1 VAGSPKTEPIFTVIE
16 AFAMAFRFIHTSD
29 LHLGRRFANIS
40 EPSDGNLRG
49 RLMEARFDKIR
60 KLMTVAREHGAEHV
74 LLAGDTFDS
83 ATPSRQVLRQALAA
97 MGDAQGVQWWLL
109 PGNHDN
115 LRNAEPVWDEIAKDA
130 PENVHALRTTDV
142 VEIAPGIA
150 LLPCPVPVRTTG
162 RDLTKDLPGIA
173 TPEGMLRIGLAHG
186 GVVDFVES
194 GEQIP
199 PDRDRSAGL
208 DYLAL
213 GDWHGR
219 LQVTPRTQYS
229 GTPEQDRFK
238 HDVRG
243 QCLAVTLTQSGAIPE
258 VIAME
263 TGNFLWSD
271 MTLPL
276 HEDEDTAKALD
287 ALLPTADRRN
297 TLLRIKAGGWTSLA
311 GHAALRAA
319 AQLHAPEFALLDLI
333 ANGLGTLHNITDL
346 DAIDQAGAMRLAAE
360 RLMAEANDDAL
371 AESDRDIA
379 AAALNRLYAYTTEGS
394 R

>member
-1 VAGSPKTEPIFTVIE
+1 
-16 AFAMAFRFIHTSD
+16 MAFRFIHTSD
-29 LHLGRRFANIS
+29 LHLGRRFANIP

-60 KLMTVAREHGAEHV
+60 QLANAAKEHGAGHV

-97 MGDAQGVQWWLL
+97 MRDAQGVHWWLL

-115 LRNAEPVWDEIAKDA
+115 LRNAEPVWDEIERDA
-130 PENVHALRTTDV
+130 PENVHALRATDV
-142 VEIAPGIA
+142 VEIATGVA
-150 LLPCPVPVRTTG
+150 LLPCPVTARTTG

-208 DYLAL
+208 HYLAL

-219 LQVTPRTQYS
+219 LQVTPRTQYP

-238 HDVRG
+238 HGVRG
-243 QCLAVTLTQSGAIPE
+243 QCLAVTLEQSGAIPE
-258 VIAME
+258 VTEIE
-263 TGNFLWSD
+263 TGSFLWAD
-271 MTLPL
+271 IALPL
-276 HEDEDTAKALD
+276 HEGEDTGRALD
-287 ALLPTADRRN
+287 ALLPMTDRRN

-319 AQLHAPEFALLDLI
+319 AELHAPEFALLDLI
-333 ANGLGTLHNITDL
+333 SEGLGTLHSVTDL

-360 RLMAEANDDAL
+360 RLMAEASDDAL
-371 AESDRDIA
+371 AEADRDIA
-379 AAALNRLYAYTTEGS
+379 AASLNRLYAYATEGA

>member
-1 VAGSPKTEPIFTVIE
+1 
-16 AFAMAFRFIHTSD
+16 MAFRFIHSGD

-60 KLMTVAREHGAEHV
+60 ALADVARDQGADHV

-97 MGDAQGVQWWLL
+97 MRDAAGVHWWLL

-115 LRNAEPVWDEIAKDA
+115 LRNAEQVWDEIARDA
-130 PENVHALRTTDV
+130 PDNVHALCSS
-142 VEIAPGIA
+142 EAIMIAPGVA
-150 LLPCPVPVRTTG
+150 LLPCPVPVRATG
-162 RDLTKDLPGIA
+162 RDLTAGLPGITTA
-173 TPEGMLRIGLAHG
+173 EGTLRIGLAHG
-186 GVVDFVES
+186 GVVDFTET

-219 LQVTPRTQYS
+219 LRVTTRTHYP

-238 HDVRG
+238 HGMRG
-243 QCLAVTLTQSGAIPE
+243 QCLSVSLAEGGAVPE
-258 VIAME
+258 VSEIQ

-271 MTLPL
+271 IPLPL
-276 HEDEDTAKALD
+276 HEGEDTSAALE
-287 ALLPTADRRN
+287 AHLPTAERRN
-297 TLLRIKAGGWTSLA
+297 TLLRIRTTGWASLA
-311 GHAALRAA
+311 GHAALSMAA
-319 AQLHAPEFALLDLI
+319 ARHAPEFALLDLLSDD
-333 ANGLGTLHNITDL
+333 LGTLHDVADL
-346 DAIDQAGAMRLAAE
+346 DAIDHAGAMRLAAE
-360 RLMAEANDDAL
+360 RLMSEAGDERL
-371 AESDRDIA
+371 AEEDRGIA
-379 AAALNRLYAYTTEGS
+379 AAALNRLYAYATEAA

>member
-1 VAGSPKTEPIFTVIE
+1 MS
-16 AFAMAFRFIHTSD
+16 FRFIHTSD
-29 LHLGRRFANIS
+29 LHIGRRFANIS
-40 EPSDGNLRG
+40 EPADGNLRG

-60 KLMTVAREHGAEHV
+60 QLANAAREHGAEHV

-97 MGDAQGVQWWLL
+97 MRDALEVHWWLL

-115 LRNAEPVWDEIAKDA
+115 LRNAEPVWDEIVKDA
-130 PENVHALRTTDV
+130 PENVHALRATDV
-142 VEIAPGIA
+142 VEIAPGVA

-238 HDVRG
+238 HGVRG
-243 QCLAVTLTQSGAIPE
+243 QCLAVTLAQSGAIPE
-258 VIAME
+258 VAAIE
-263 TGNFLWSD
+263 TGSFLWSNIG
-271 MTLPL
+271 LPL
-276 HEDEDTAKALD
+276 HEGEDTALTLA

-297 TLLRIKAGGWTSLA
+297 TLLRIKASGWTSLA
-311 GHAALRAA
+311 GHAALGVAA
-319 AQLHAPEFALLDLI
+319 ERHAPEFALLDLI
-333 ANGLGTLHNITDL
+333 SERVGTLHNVTDL

-360 RLMAEANDDAL
+360 RLMAEAGNGAL
-371 AESDRDIA
+371 AEAERDIA
-379 AAALNRLYAYTTEGS
+379 AAALNRLYAYATEGA

>member
-1 VAGSPKTEPIFTVIE
+1 MIL
-16 AFAMAFRFIHTSD
+16 RFIHSSD
-29 LHLGRRFANIS
+29 LHLGRRFANIA
-40 EPSDGNLRG
+40 EPPDGNLRG

-60 KLMTVAREHGAEHV
+60 ALAAAARDHGAGHV

-97 MGDAQGVQWWLL
+97 MREAQGVQWWLL

-115 LRNAEPVWDEIAKDA
+115 LRNAEQVWDEIDRDA
-130 PENVHALRTTDV
+130 PENVHALRGTDV
-142 VEIAPGIA
+142 VEIAPGVA
-150 LLPCPVPVRTTG
+150 LLPCPVPVRVTG

-173 TPEGMLRIGLAHG
+173 TPEGAIRIGLAHG
-186 GVVDFVES
+186 GVVDFTES

-219 LQVTPRTQYS
+219 LQVSPRTQYP

-238 HDVRG
+238 HDSRG
-243 QCLAVTLTQSGAIPE
+243 QCLAVTIAGSGAVPE
-258 VIAME
+258 VTGIE

-271 MTLPL
+271 IALPL
-276 HEDEDTAKALD
+276 HEGEDTAAALEVR
-287 ALLPTADRRN
+287 LPTVARRN
-297 TLLRIKAGGWTSLA
+297 TLLRIKTGGWTSLA

-319 AQLHAPEFALLDLI
+319 AERHAPEFALLDLVTE
-333 ANGLGTLHNITDL
+333 ALGTLHTVTDL

-360 RLMAEANDDAL
+360 RLMIEARNETLAEA
-371 AESDRDIA
+371 DRDIA
-379 AAALNRLYAYTTEGS
+379 AAALNRLYAYATEAA